1 MRAIGHNGQCREWGE
16 LTAEEQREW
25 LEAMNAADRHID
37 ARKRGEFAS
46 TLTVAQTLARN
57 ALNKRFVY

>member
-1 MRAIGHNGQCREWGE
+1 MKAQGRDGQWREWGE

-46 TLTVAQTLARN
+46 TPTVAQTLARN
-57 ALNKRFVY
+57 ALKERFVY

>member
-1 MRAIGHNGQCREWGE
+1 MRAIGHNGQWCEWGE
-16 LTAEEQREW
+16 LTDEEQREW

-46 TLTVAQTLARN
+46 TPTVAQTLARN
-57 ALNKRFVY
+57 ELKKRFVY

>member
-1 MRAIGHNGQCREWGE
+1 MRAIGHNGQWCEWDE

-46 TLTVAQTLARN
+46 TPTVAQTLARN